1 LHGIYS
7 KKGIAYESVLPDY
20 TLSSELSGKRV
31 THFKVDE
38 DTKEKIYDKDGKEVE
53 SIPEGANEEEYK
65 KEQIKINPDENLTK
79 ENYKMAK
86 EILQGR
92 LKDLGVEDY
101 AVRLN
106 EDTGDMI
113 IELPDNIITDTLLQ
127 YLLCKG
133 DFSMQDSESKI
144 ELMKKSDIK
153 NASVVY
159 GNEQTGEVTVYLSI
173 KFNKEGTKKL
183 ADISKEYIKV
193 EEENENNEVKDE
205 TTDEASS
212 NQKKVSMIMEGTTFR
227 TTYFGEEMKNG
238 ELTIA
243 IGSGKD
249 NQTVYEYATQAQ
261 VYAMLLNNGEMPI
274 EYQVESSEYIAS
286 SISKVSLYTAIGVVL
301 GIATLLVIYLLFK
314 YKTNGIIASISFIS
328 SIALLLLMIRYTN
341 TSVSIGGLSAMLSLI
356 VFDAYFMI
364 KILNHIKENSNEEN
378 VKHITY
384 ATYLQRFDVIL
395 VFLIIA
401 VVFTFMPEVQ
411 VFSIGMTLFYG
422 IISLIISNLLF
433 MRNMLIAKY
442 ED

>member
-1 LHGIYS
+1 MHGVYS
-7 KKGIAYESVLPDY
+7 KKVMSYESVLPEY
-20 TLSSELSGKRV
+20 TLATELSGKRV
-31 THFKVDE
+31 THFKINE
-38 DTKEKIYDKDGKEVE
+38 DTEEKIYDKDGKEVA
-53 SIPEGANEEEYK
+53 SIPEGANEEEYR
-65 KEQIKINPDENLTK
+65 KEQVKINPDENLTK
-79 ENYKMAK
+79 ENYKKAK

-92 LKDLGVEDY
+92 LKALGVDDY

-106 EDTGDMI
+106 EDTGDII
-113 IELPDNIITDTLLQ
+113 IELPDNIITDTILQ

-133 DFSMQDSESKI
+133 DFSMQDSEDKT
-144 ELMKKSDIK
+144 ELMKKEDIK
-153 NASVVY
+153 SASVVY
-159 GNEQTGEVTVYLSI
+159 GNEQTGEVTVYLDI

-183 ADISKEYIKV
+183 AEISKEYIKV
-193 EEENENNEVKDE
+193 EEENGNNEVNNE
-205 TTDEASS
+205 TADNTSD
-212 NQKKVSMIMEGTTFR
+212 NQRKVSMIMEGTTFR

-243 IGSGKD
+243 VGSGTD

-261 VYAMLLNNGEMPI
+261 VYAMLLNNGEMPV
-274 EYQVESSEYIAS
+274 EYSVESSEYIAS
-286 SISKVSLYTAIGVVL
+286 NINKISLYIAIGVVL
-301 GIATLLVIYLLFK
+301 GIAVLLVIYLIFK
-314 YKTNGIIASISFIS
+314 YKTDGIIAGISFIS

-356 VFDAYFMI
+356 VFDAFFMI
-364 KILNHIKENSNEEN
+364 KILNGIKANPSEEEARF
-378 VKHITY
+378 ITY
-384 ATYLQRFDVIL
+384 GAYLQRFDVIL

-422 IISLIISNLLF
+422 IVSLIISNLVF

>member
-1 LHGIYS
+1 MHGIYS

-159 GNEQTGEVTVYLSI
+159 GNDQTGEVTVYLSI

>member
-1 LHGIYS
+1 MHGIYS
-7 KKGIAYESVLPDY
+7 KKGISYESVLPDY

-92 LKDLGVEDY
+92 LKDLGVADY

-106 EDTGDMI
+106 EDTGDVI
-113 IELPDNIITDTLLQ
+113 IELPDNIITDTILQ

-133 DFSMQDSESKI
+133 DFSMQDSESKA

-153 NASVVY
+153 SASVVY
-159 GNEQTGEVTVYLSI
+159 GNDETGAVTVYLSI
-173 KFNKEGTKKL
+173 KFNKEGTQKL
-183 ADISKEYIKV
+183 AEISKEYIKV
-193 EEENENNEVKDE
+193 EEEHEHNEVENE
-205 TTDEASS
+205 TTETVSD

-301 GIATLLVIYLLFK
+301 GIVTLLVIYLLFK